1 MCGYYRFGWTTLPA
15 VALLVVSLSGCTS
28 FHDYIHNGFK
38 VGPNY
43 CPPKAPVAEH
53 WIDAADVR
61 QPADTESLA
70 RWWTVFNDPKLNY
83 LVACA
88 YRQNLTL
95 REAGFRVL
103 QARAQL
109 GDCPRQ
115 SVSAESNRLGQLLSH
130 GSGRGAQRRRGD
142 EILRPVELRLQSP
155 MGT

>member
-1 MCGYYRFGWTTLPA
+1 MMSLPRFRFRACA
-15 VALLVVSLSGCTS
+15 VAAAATLVVAASGCTS

-70 RWWTVFNDPKLNY
+70 RWWTVFNDPTLDY

-103 QARAQL
+103 QARRPT
-109 GDCPRQ
+109 GDCPGQ
-115 SVSAESNRLGQLLSH
+115 SISAKSDSLGQLQSH
-130 GSGRGAQRRRGD
+130 GSGRGA
-142 EILRPVELRLQSP
+142 
-155 MGT
+155 